1 MPYTNIDDDCA
12 LYYKKCGVGDPAIL
26 IHGSCLNLEMWND
39 SFDVLAHQSQIIAY
53 DQRGYG
59 KSILPSPKIYSHE
72 NDLNTLYENLNLEK
86 KVNLIGL
93 SSGAEIAVDFY
104 LKFPN
109 KVNSLILVSPA
120 ISGMPENDETTDID
134 HKILETINLGENEQT
149 VQLAYRH
156 PVFLPAINNTRCNS
170 LLREIIKNHDFQ
182 TTTNNPPTPSSLT
195 AYSKLKEIKVPTLVI
210 LGENDLNYFHMVS
223 NILVRGISKSVLR
236 TVTDSGHMVNM
247 EQPDEFNKILL
258 KFLANQKNI

>member
-1 MPYTNIDDDCA
+1 
-12 LYYKKCGVGDPAIL
+12 
-26 IHGSCLNLEMWND
+26 
-39 SFDVLAHQSQIIAY
+39 
-53 DQRGYG
+53 
-59 KSILPSPKIYSHE
+59 
-72 NDLNTLYENLNLEK
+72 
-86 KVNLIGL
+86 
-93 SSGAEIAVDFY
+93 
-104 LKFPN
+104 
-109 KVNSLILVSPA
+109 
-120 ISGMPENDETTDID
+120 MPENDETTEID

-223 NILVRGISKSVLR
+223 NMLVRGISKSVLR